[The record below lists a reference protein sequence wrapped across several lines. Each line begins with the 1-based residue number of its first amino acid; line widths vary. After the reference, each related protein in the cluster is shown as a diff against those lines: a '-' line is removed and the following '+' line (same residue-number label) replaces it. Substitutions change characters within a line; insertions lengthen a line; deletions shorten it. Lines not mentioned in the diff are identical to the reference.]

1 MTNPT
6 PISFGD
12 NVRVRRTPE
21 TEGVGLAGLTG
32 EVRGETTPS
41 LMGIEVIGEDKDD
54 FAFNVFIED
63 RDEAYWFAPDLL
75 EFIDHAVGTEMWVE
89 GDSKKWVRTADGNWE
104 ESQVAQ
110 RGLVQR
116 LLGIFKRS
124 H

>member
-1 MTNPT
+1 MTSST

-12 NVRVRRTPE
+12 NVRILCTPE
-21 TEGVGLAGLTG
+21 AEGVDLAGLTG

-41 LMGIEVIGEDKDD
+41 VMGIEVIGEDKDD

-75 EFIDHAVGTEMWVE
+75 EFVDHAVGTVMWVE

-104 ESQVAQ
+104 EAQVAQ

-116 LLGIFKRS
+116 LLGIFRRN

>member
-1 MTNPT
+1 MTNST

-12 NVRVRRTPE
+12 NVRVRSTPE
-21 TEGVGLAGLTG
+21 TDGMELAGLTG

-41 LMGIEVIGEDKDD
+41 AMGIEVIGEVKDD
-54 FAFNVFIED
+54 FAFNVFLED

-75 EFIDHAVGTEMWVE
+75 EFVDHAVGTEMWIE
-89 GDSKKWVRTADGNWE
+89 GVSKKWVRTAAGDWE

-116 LLGIFKRS
+116 LLGIFKWNR
-124 H
+124 